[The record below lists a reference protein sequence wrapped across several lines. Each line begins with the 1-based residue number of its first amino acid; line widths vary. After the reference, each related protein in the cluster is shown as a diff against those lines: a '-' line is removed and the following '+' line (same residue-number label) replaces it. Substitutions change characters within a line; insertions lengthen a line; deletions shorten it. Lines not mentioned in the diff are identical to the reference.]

1 MIHTHDAVGRD
12 GSSSHVLRRIACN
25 RWLELA
31 YPVDPALPIVRDE
44 PSNGLTNAHDVIRS
58 VLNPAHLR
66 AAMPTDVAVRTPV
79 EQSLQQLETA
89 SVQRQQAL
97 TQSQQQDMD
106 TRVRENM
113 SMRMA

>member
-1 MIHTHDAVGRD
+1 M
-12 GSSSHVLRRIACN
+12 
-25 RWLELA
+25 
-31 YPVDPALPIVRDE
+31 PIVRDE
-44 PSNGLTNAHDVIRS
+44 PSNGLANAHDVIRS

-97 TQSQQQDMD
+97 AQSQQQDMD
-106 TRVRENM
+106 NRVRENM
-113 SMRMA
+113 SMRMT

>member
-1 MIHTHDAVGRD
+1 M
-12 GSSSHVLRRIACN
+12 
-25 RWLELA
+25 
-31 YPVDPALPIVRDE
+31 
-44 PSNGLTNAHDVIRS
+44 TNAHDVIRS

-66 AAMPTDVAVRTPV
+66 AAMSTDVAVRTPV

-97 TQSQQQDMD
+97 AQSQQQDMD

>member
-1 MIHTHDAVGRD
+1 M
-12 GSSSHVLRRIACN
+12 
-25 RWLELA
+25 
-31 YPVDPALPIVRDE
+31 PIVRDE

-97 TQSQQQDMD
+97 AQSQQQDMD

-113 SMRMA
+113 SMRMG

>member
-1 MIHTHDAVGRD
+1 M
-12 GSSSHVLRRIACN
+12 
-25 RWLELA
+25 
-31 YPVDPALPIVRDE
+31 PIVRDE

-97 TQSQQQDMD
+97 AQSQQQDMD
-106 TRVRENM
+106 NRVRENM
-113 SMRMA
+113 SMRMT

>member
-1 MIHTHDAVGRD
+1 M
-12 GSSSHVLRRIACN
+12 
-25 RWLELA
+25 
-31 YPVDPALPIVRDE
+31 
-44 PSNGLTNAHDVIRS
+44 TNAHDVIRS

-97 TQSQQQDMD
+97 AQSQQQDMD

-113 SMRMA
+113 SMRMG

>member
-1 MIHTHDAVGRD
+1 MA
-12 GSSSHVLRRIACN
+12 
-25 RWLELA
+25 
-31 YPVDPALPIVRDE
+31 
-44 PSNGLTNAHDVIRS
+44 NAHDVIRS

-97 TQSQQQDMD
+97 AQSQQQDMD
-106 TRVRENM
+106 NRVRENM
-113 SMRMA
+113 SMRMT

>member
-1 MIHTHDAVGRD
+1 M
-12 GSSSHVLRRIACN
+12 
-25 RWLELA
+25 
-31 YPVDPALPIVRDE
+31 PIVRDE

-66 AAMPTDVAVRTPV
+66 AAMSTDVAVRTPV

-97 TQSQQQDMD
+97 AQSQQQDMD
-106 TRVRENM
+106 NPVRENM
-113 SMRMA
+113 SMRMT

>member
-1 MIHTHDAVGRD
+1 M
-12 GSSSHVLRRIACN
+12 
-25 RWLELA
+25 
-31 YPVDPALPIVRDE
+31 PIVRDE

-89 SVQRQQAL
+89 SVERQQAL
-97 TQSQQQDMD
+97 AQSQQQDMD
-106 TRVRENM
+106 NPVRENM
-113 SMRMA
+113 SMRMT

>member
-1 MIHTHDAVGRD
+1 MIVFPCLAPYC
-12 GSSSHVLRRIACN
+12 ICN
-25 RWLELA
+25 RWLDLA
-31 YPVDPALPIVRDE
+31 DPVDPALPIVRDE

-79 EQSLQQLETA
+79 AQSLQQLETA
-89 SVQRQQAL
+89 SVERQRAL
-97 TQSQQQDMD
+97 TQSQQQDTD
-106 TRVRENM
+106 NRVRETL

>member
-1 MIHTHDAVGRD
+1 M
-12 GSSSHVLRRIACN
+12 
-25 RWLELA
+25 
-31 YPVDPALPIVRDE
+31 PIVRDE

-97 TQSQQQDMD
+97 AQSQQQDMD
-106 TRVRENM
+106 NPVRENM
-113 SMRMA
+113 SMRMT